1 MPILLPKTRRD
12 LTLFST
18 SELTR
23 HLNIPESRMLKALR
37 DGVVSPLGSIGSVTL
52 IALADDEIDE
62 LRRALASPPE
72 GKAGRIG

>member
-62 LRRALASPPE
+62 LRRVLASPPE
-72 GKAGRIG
+72 GKDGRIG

>member
-37 DGVVSPLGSIGSVTL
+37 DGVVSPLGGMGSVTL
-52 IALADDEIDE
+52 IALGEDEVDD
-62 LRRALASPPE
+62 LRRILASPSE

>member
-1 MPILLPKTRRD
+1 
-12 LTLFST
+12 
-18 SELTR
+18 
-23 HLNIPESRMLKALR
+23 MLKALR

-62 LRRALASPPE
+62 LRRVLASPPE